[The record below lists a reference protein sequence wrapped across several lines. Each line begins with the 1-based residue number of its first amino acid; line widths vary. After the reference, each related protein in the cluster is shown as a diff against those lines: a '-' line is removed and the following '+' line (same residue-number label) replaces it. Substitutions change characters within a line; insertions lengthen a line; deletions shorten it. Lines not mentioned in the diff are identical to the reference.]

1 MSAPASP
8 CRNLCGIDELSG
20 ECAGC
25 SRTLEEI
32 AAWSGMSASEKA
44 RVLARI
50 DSKQKKESSEMT
62 KENNTQTAQ
71 EVYLCIGICT
81 TDPESGQCIGCGRPP
96 EGSVATDEDK
106 ETA

>member
-8 CRNLCGIDELSG
+8 CRNLCAIDDVSG

-25 SRTLEEI
+25 QRTLAEI

-50 DSKQKKESSEMT
+50 DRKQRKESSEMT

-96 EGSVATDEDK
+96 EGSVAADEDK